1 MEEIQVH
8 SLYVQILHLAMTS
21 MPVQLNSHM
30 NIVVMMQNIP
40 WCRLQRIKEL
50 PPAGVEGG
58 GAPWVARSV
67 AFTGKCLILQRVN
80 LGERGGSTLLDSLQ
94 TRANSSAFSWPGRV
108 ACLSSVELNSMSTF
122 VLQIQDL
129 EESGTDWNFA
139 IRTDWLASALADTE
153 LKAGTEDG
161 RLTVHAQPSGTDVL
175 VQGHIDA
182 QVAATCARC
191 LADVPIGADL
201 ALTTLYSPEHMRP
214 KDSDEIDV
222 RLDEVNRDYYSGS
235 QVVLDPMVRELLL
248 LDAPMKPLCSESC
261 EGIAVP
267 EHLRPPEEVF
277 GGSAPDARFAPLLK
291 LKEALTKNEE

>member
-1 MEEIQVH
+1 
-8 SLYVQILHLAMTS
+8 
-21 MPVQLNSHM
+21 
-30 NIVVMMQNIP
+30 
-40 WCRLQRIKEL
+40 
-50 PPAGVEGG
+50 
-58 GAPWVARSV
+58 
-67 AFTGKCLILQRVN
+67 
-80 LGERGGSTLLDSLQ
+80 
-94 TRANSSAFSWPGRV
+94 
-108 ACLSSVELNSMSTF
+108 MSTF

-129 EESGTDWNFA
+129 DESGTDWNFA

-161 RLTVHAQPSGTDVL
+161 RLTVHAQRSGTDVL

-201 ALTTLYSPEHMRP
+201 ALTTLYSPEHMRLQG
-214 KDSDEIDV
+214 SDEIDV

-248 LDAPMKPLCSESC
+248 LEAPMKPLCSESC

>member
-1 MEEIQVH
+1 M
-8 SLYVQILHLAMTS
+8 
-21 MPVQLNSHM
+21 
-30 NIVVMMQNIP
+30 
-40 WCRLQRIKEL
+40 
-50 PPAGVEGG
+50 
-58 GAPWVARSV
+58 
-67 AFTGKCLILQRVN
+67 
-80 LGERGGSTLLDSLQ
+80 STL
-94 TRANSSAFSWPGRV
+94 
-108 ACLSSVELNSMSTF
+108 

-129 EESGTDWNFA
+129 DESGTDWNFA
-139 IRTDWLASALADTE
+139 IRTDWLAFALADTE

-161 RLTVHAQPSGTDVL
+161 RFTVHAQRSGMDVL

-191 LADVPIGADL
+191 LGDVPIGVDL
-201 ALTTLYSPEHMRP
+201 ALTALYSPEHMRP

-235 QVVLDPMVRELLL
+235 EVVLDPMVRELLL
-248 LDAPMKPLCSESC
+248 LEVPMKPLCSKTC
-261 EGIAVP
+261 EGIAIP